1 MSARANRSLRRQAE
15 HHNTRI
21 RTART
26 YLGKLAMACQW
37 LLAEAR
43 RHDEATQ
50 QYAID
55 QVLLVID
62 QLRRQ
67 RSQTP

>member
-1 MSARANRSLRRQAE
+1 
-15 HHNTRI
+15 
-21 RTART
+21 
-26 YLGKLAMACQW
+26 MACQW